1 MYWIAGTRPVLDG
14 GVADNGM
21 PFGAPTD
28 EVERFV
34 ALVWLNTD
42 EEDDGTYSFR
52 FEAVDGWDTGSVTDY
67 DHVTHFMECEAPAFP
82 GEAAPAQEEQ
92 DGPLPDEQPSCRK
105 CDGSVGFVCEDCAGS
120 AQADLRPV
128 VVTAPERIYLIV
140 GGECLDNAEFADLDE
155 VSWCADNID
164 GNGIEYRRATPAGAQ
179 AKPKLSAQLRESISE
194 VAASI
199 LAQIAERKRAEANT
213 TSAQDANHEQH

>member
-42 EEDDGTYSFR
+42 EEDDGTYNFR

-105 CDGSVGFVCEDCAGS
+105 CDGARLGLS
-120 AQADLRPV
+120 AR
-128 VVTAPERIYLIV
+128 TAPAPRRLIC
-140 GGECLDNAEFADLDE
+140 GPLSLPRL
-155 VSWCADNID
+155 
-164 GNGIEYRRATPAGAQ
+164 NGST
-179 AKPKLSAQLRESISE
+179 
-194 VAASI
+194 
-199 LAQIAERKRAEANT
+199 
-213 TSAQDANHEQH
+213 